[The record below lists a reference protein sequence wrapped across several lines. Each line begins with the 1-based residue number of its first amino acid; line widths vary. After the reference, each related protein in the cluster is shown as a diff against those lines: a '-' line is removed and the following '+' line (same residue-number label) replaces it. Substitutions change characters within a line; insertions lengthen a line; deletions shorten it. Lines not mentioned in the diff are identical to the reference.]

1 MLEGQAQLSAGDR
14 CVAQALRAAVIEKKE
29 GLLGVCRPGK
39 PHGELEFALGLK
51 ESPGFGWADKDE
63 K

>member
-1 MLEGQAQLSAGDR
+1 MGSV
-14 CVAQALRAAVIEKKE
+14 CVAQALCAAVIEKKE
-29 GLLGVCRPGK
+29 GLLGVRRPGK
-39 PHGELEFALGLK
+39 PHGELGFALGLK